1 MFFRFYLDSIAGKA
15 LRFDCE
21 SNESGINKVSFSP
34 SQTLGPTR
42 PTRGGGRRTVAAVEG
57 SGGRVEKVL
66 ALENDSDRMHFE
78 LDSVKASLLSFRH
91 LFELENSQH

>member
-1 MFFRFYLDSIAGKA
+1 
-15 LRFDCE
+15 
-21 SNESGINKVSFSP
+21 
-34 SQTLGPTR
+34 
-42 PTRGGGRRTVAAVEG
+42 VAAVEG